1 KELERFFEQV
11 PLSPWQEALLSL
23 RRQVLSNF
31 EEDGELQTF
40 LLLNDP
46 LNKLCSDY
54 SGEVDL
60 VVTLYDRLENLEEN
74 AHSYGSQKMLW
85 EIAAQKKSVLAILDD
100 PQLAQS
106 ASQVDEYMQEV
117 VSIAAILDQ
126 LSELQV
132 TAREQNLE
140 VSVQIEQL
148 QRSIVANLD
157 KRVLALIGYDSFAA
171 EHNTTIAEFFQA
183 WKALQYAEYSRD
195 LTAYQIIK
203 TSLLMTGSF
212 AARERMLERDFEDAL
227 VNYSD
232 GDTKLAGIQ
241 LSTILND
248 YSKYSENLDSV
259 HFYRAESY
267 FARLLYEQAGKDY
280 VVIVRNFPDTDHLGD
295 SLFRLMQISEKNGQI
310 AAVFNYYNL
319 FKSRPVVDQE
329 LAGDCHYLA
338 GTVYLN
344 DSKFEEAEEALSNIP
359 QDSRHYWKGRY
370 LSAII
375 LVNQEDYTAAI
386 PAFQELADQAP
397 ADIKN
402 NSYLKLGYLA
412 YEKGHYVEALSYFK
426 QVSPGFENFDQGLL
440 ASAWASFKQKNYDQT
455 VAYIHQLAVNHIG
468 SNARYE
474 ALMLS
479 AHNKKLLNWEEPAE
493 RELRYVS
500 SSGRA
505 SKLSERYHAE
515 RDLVVSQLN
524 DLDRMED
531 VVIEQKDKVMYNFI
545 SQLRS
550 QLKNAL
556 LGFEYHG
563 TTGSV
568 VYDELQNERK
578 EILNQIDELEQVI
591 SEAHTNGNKKVAERA
606 AKQRARLIRVL
617 EVYKPESVAK
627 VNYLSDYPL
636 ATKEGTA
643 NYQNRVL
650 SKLMNESA
658 HEGRKIQQTL
668 QAARLLQD
676 KTASGADQLSA
687 ETDLAILENEL
698 SDLAVETSQ
707 LQVWL
712 VENQVETIETDFD
725 RLADFSGFGLSN
737 LTFSA
742 IDDRDS
748 TISDLSFNISRI
760 NSLMQERSAEIEQKK
775 LQYEKELQKLE
786 KERHQE
792 GLNLKKQDR
801 KKYFEELYFNRDEKE
816 IEEKQEKKTEAE
828 TQEKTEKKS
837 PGKGTG
843 QGSHAENGNEK
854 GED

>member
-1 KELERFFEQV
+1 MNIQFRTFLSGILKAGLISFVVTVGFLLLCHSTIYAQTVSNSELLEKEFKNKHEIYWKQKSRALMSDMAMKEKVLLQLIRNISAELKARGKDAVLNDELSYFLVFPDPDIMIKEYSAELDRLLKIAAETKELERFFEQV
-11 PLSPWQEALLSL
+11 SDSPWQEALLSL

-74 AHSYGSQKMLW
+74 AQSYGSQKMLW
-85 EIAAQKKSVLAILDD
+85 EIAAQKKSVLAILDN
-100 PQLAQS
+100 PQLAHVDS
-106 ASQVDEYMQEV
+106 LVDEYMQEV
-117 VSIAAILDQ
+117 VGMAAILDE

-132 TAREQNLE
+132 TAREQNIE
-140 VSVQIEQL
+140 VSFQIEQL

-203 TSLLMTGSF
+203 TSLLTTGSF

-248 YSKYSENLDSV
+248 YSKYSKNLDSV

-319 FKSRPVVDQE
+319 FKSRPVVDQV

-344 DSKFEEAEEALSNIP
+344 DSKFGKAEEALSNIP
-359 QDSRHYWKGRY
+359 HDSRQYWKGRY

-386 PAFQELADQAP
+386 PVFQELADQAP

-412 YEKGHYVEALSYFK
+412 YEMGHYVEALSYFK

-550 QLKNAL
+550 RLKNAL

-563 TTGSV
+563 TTSSV

-591 SEAHTNGNKKVAERA
+591 SEAHTNGNKEVAERA

-636 ATKEGTA
+636 A
-643 NYQNRVL
+643 
-650 SKLMNESA
+650 
-658 HEGRKIQQTL
+658 
-668 QAARLLQD
+668 
-676 KTASGADQLSA
+676 
-687 ETDLAILENEL
+687 
-698 SDLAVETSQ
+698 
-707 LQVWL
+707 
-712 VENQVETIETDFD
+712 
-725 RLADFSGFGLSN
+725 
-737 LTFSA
+737 
-742 IDDRDS
+742 
-748 TISDLSFNISRI
+748 
-760 NSLMQERSAEIEQKK
+760 
-775 LQYEKELQKLE
+775 
-786 KERHQE
+786 
-792 GLNLKKQDR
+792 
-801 KKYFEELYFNRDEKE
+801 
-816 IEEKQEKKTEAE
+816 
-828 TQEKTEKKS
+828 
-837 PGKGTG
+837 
-843 QGSHAENGNEK
+843 
-854 GED
+854 